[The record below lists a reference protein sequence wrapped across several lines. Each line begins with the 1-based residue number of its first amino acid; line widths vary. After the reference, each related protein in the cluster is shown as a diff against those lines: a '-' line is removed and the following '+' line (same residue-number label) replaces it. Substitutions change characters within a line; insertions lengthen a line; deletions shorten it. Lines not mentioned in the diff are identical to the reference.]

1 MNKVQ
6 IIGRLTKDVE
16 IRYTNTQKAV
26 VQFTVAVDRKL
37 SKEKKAQAEQ
47 TADFIN
53 CVAWNGSAE
62 FLNKY
67 AKKGTKVGVVG
78 HLATRSYDGK
88 NGKVYVTEVITE
100 EVEIADGWKTED
112 DGTGVENWAQVD
124 ESEIPF

>member
-67 AKKGTKVGVVG
+67 AGKGTKVGVVG

-88 NGKVYVTEVITE
+88 NGKVYLTEVIVE
-100 EVEIADGWKTED
+100 ELEIADGWKTED
-112 DGTGVENWAQVD
+112 DGTGVENWTQID

>member
-88 NGKVYVTEVITE
+88 NGKVYVTEVIAE
-100 EVEIADGWKTED
+100 EVEVADGWKNDNSSTD
-112 DGTGVENWAQVD
+112 VENWAQID